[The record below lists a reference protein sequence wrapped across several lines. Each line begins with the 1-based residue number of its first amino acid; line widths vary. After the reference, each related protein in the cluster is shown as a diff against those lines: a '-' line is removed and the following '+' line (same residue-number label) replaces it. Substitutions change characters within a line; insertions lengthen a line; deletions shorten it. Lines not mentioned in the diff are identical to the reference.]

1 MVRTSGFQPGNIG
14 STPVGD
20 IKRFNMERY
29 EMSINILDKEY
40 VDSLI
45 VSLVRQGY
53 AVYYNEDENAVCFT
67 VGEDELIKIKKV

>member
-1 MVRTSGFQPGNIG
+1 
-14 STPVGD
+14 
-20 IKRFNMERY
+20 MERY